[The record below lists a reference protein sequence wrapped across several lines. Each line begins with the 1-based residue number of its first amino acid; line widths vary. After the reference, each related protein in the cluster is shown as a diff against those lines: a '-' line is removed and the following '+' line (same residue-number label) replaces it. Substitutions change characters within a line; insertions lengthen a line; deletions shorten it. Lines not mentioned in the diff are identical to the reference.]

1 MDVKDEVQAYIVK
14 ELNNSL
20 PFDAEADLIKEQV
33 IDSLQIMKLL
43 GFLEQQYGIDIELEA
58 VTAESFATVSTIAEF
73 VELRMETT
81 GQSQL
86 NIECKS

>member
-1 MDVKDEVQAYIVK
+1 
-14 ELNNSL
+14 
-20 PFDAEADLIKEQV
+20 
-33 IDSLQIMKLL
+33 MKLL